1 LGWPVQYVDVSTT
14 ATTGGSKTVCLSYV
28 GVTFGGSGT
37 PALYHYSGG
46 AWHNVTTSADTTN
59 RIICGTT
66 SSLSPFVLGLP
77 ARTPTPAPAAGPG
90 AQTISFGLPA
100 SGLAGSSVALAAVAT
115 SGLAPTYAST
125 TPAVCTVSGATL
137 SLLTAGTCS
146 VTATQPGD
154 GVTWTA
160 AAPVSASITVL
171 SPSPV
176 KARSAVRLLGRL
188 NLVGLP
194 VSRLTLS
201 TYPTKVIVA
210 RISASWGLKGTTI
223 ELWTRTTGGT
233 WHKLTTRVLDA
244 TGHASVKLAVTRSA
258 TYRWRSG
265 GTSVYLPAWSN
276 SVTLTVR

>member
-1 LGWPVQYVDVSTT
+1 
-14 ATTGGSKTVCLSYV
+14 LS
-28 GVTFGGSGT
+28 
-37 PALYHYSGG
+37 
-46 AWHNVTTSADTTN
+46 
-59 RIICGTT
+59 
-66 SSLSPFVLGLP
+66 
-77 ARTPTPAPAAGPG
+77 
-90 AQTISFGLPA
+90 AQTITFTLPPT
-100 SGLAGSSVALAAVAT
+100 GLASSTVGLSAT
-115 SGLAPTYAST
+115 ASSSLPVSYAST
-125 TPAVCTVSGATL
+125 TLAVCTVSGAAL

-244 TGHASVKLAVTRSA
+244 TGHASVKLAATRSA
-258 TYRWRSG
+258 TYRWRFG
-265 GTSVYLPAWSN
+265 GTSVYFPAWSN